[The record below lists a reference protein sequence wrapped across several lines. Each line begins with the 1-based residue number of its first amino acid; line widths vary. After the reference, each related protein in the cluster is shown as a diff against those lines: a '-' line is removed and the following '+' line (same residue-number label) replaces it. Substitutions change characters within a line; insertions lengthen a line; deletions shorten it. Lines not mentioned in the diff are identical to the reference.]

1 MEGLLAFEEAWS
13 GDELGFS
20 ARELIRMPGTGPGI
34 WADASASEPSSVLVI
49 VWIRSSAGAVPGP
62 EFLLFFLSAMFWF
75 FFAMKDVCE
84 IWVEIVSERVEGWT
98 WGPPV
103 STWRRERGWSCYLAS
118 GSWNTLVCYFKTI
131 NKLLRCV
138 ERIVHM
144 ISVNQDTWM
153 LCWSKSLTPVIHIW
167 VTDRNNSR
175 EISQSWLVCVSEKY
189 LLLSSWSG
197 RLIFVHYG
205 YHCLFG
211 TVWSYVSEDD
221 MFEQELKTGVYFQNS
236 RRLRKRQAI
245 RSI

>member
-20 ARELIRMPGTGPGI
+20 ARVLDAWHWTWDMGGCVSFGAFFGPLWLFELEVPPVPSPGQNSFCSFCWP
-34 WADASASEPSSVLVI
+34 
-49 VWIRSSAGAVPGP
+49 
-62 EFLLFFLSAMFWF
+62 FWGL
-75 FFAMKDVCE
+75 FAMEDVCE

-118 GSWNTLVCYFKTI
+118 GSWNTLVCYLKTI

-197 RLIFVHYG
+197 RLIFVHLWLS
-205 YHCLFG
+205 LF
-211 TVWSYVSEDD
+211 VWDCMKLRIWGWHVWTRIEDRCVYSK
-221 MFEQELKTGVYFQNS
+221 FEKIKETSGD
-236 RRLRKRQAI
+236 
-245 RSI
+245 